1 MEQIEARDLH
11 YLRKKQNTSSTSQLK
26 IVINY
31 SMLYGSATQILRI
44 FNLNLLILK
53 MCNFFFEFGLLS
65 LPSKI
70 LLLVLQLKRRWQTL

>member
-11 YLRKKQNTSSTSQLK
+11 YLRKRQNTSSTSQLK